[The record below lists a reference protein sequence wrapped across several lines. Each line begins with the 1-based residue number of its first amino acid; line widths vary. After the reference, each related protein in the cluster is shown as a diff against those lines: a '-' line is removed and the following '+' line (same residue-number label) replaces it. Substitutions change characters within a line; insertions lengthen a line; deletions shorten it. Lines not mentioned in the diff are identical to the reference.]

1 MKYGA
6 CPTYIL
12 RDHEIIEVESKTL
25 PMGIISP
32 LETMIQKQTLKEND
46 MIFMVSDGFS
56 GHFREFLKD
65 NEYLI
70 GDDHPKDIAHLFM
83 TLANDEQRNDDM
95 TIMVL
100 KICKQ

>member
-1 MKYGA
+1 
-6 CPTYIL
+6 
-12 RDHEIIEVESKTL
+12 
-25 PMGIISP
+25 MGIISP